1 MNVDVKQA
9 WKPMERAP
17 DPKPSGVEH
26 GTLYKCRV
34 YMDGANDIQVY
45 DNVKHVWFKA
55 NNTVMVILHYY
66 DEKNYRYISIMRERV
81 VWYSLVEQ
89 KAEKDGSDR

>member
-1 MNVDVKQA
+1 MNVKVESPPE
-9 WKPMERAP
+9 WRPMDHAP
-17 DPKPSGVEH
+17 LPKPSGVEH

-34 YMDGANDIQVY
+34 YLDGANDPQVY

-66 DEKNYRYISIMRERV
+66 DEKTYRYISLMRERV
-81 VWYSLVEQ
+81 VWYSLMEQ
-89 KAEKDGSDR
+89 K